1 MKNLDVNLK
10 SKNKSFEI
18 STSLCDVMYVVCP
31 MFGHINCV
39 YDKNNNNLFITS
51 NKNIRSRGILKLY
64 SLNLFSK
71 KIKVH
76 LPNNLHLRVKANLT
90 SGNVS
95 LNNLTINEAFINNLY
110 GNVTIKES
118 YVDILRVN
126 GNDTKIKL
134 SDVSGSNIDLYSEK
148 GNINIDGILSKQLN
162 AITNN
167 GNINI
172 KMYREDKKLIGTKE
186 EKKPKTLSLSAPNGK
201 ITKHFYY

>member
-1 MKNLDVNLK
+1 MKNLDVDLK
-10 SKNKSFEI
+10 SKNKSIEV

-39 YDKNNNNLFITS
+39 YDKNNKSLFITS

-71 KIKVH
+71 KIKVY

-134 SDVSGSNIDLYSEK
+134 SDVSGSNIALYSEK
-148 GNINIDGILSKQLN
+148 GNINIDGILSKCLS